1 MPVMRPDKF
10 ISEFPVDTLSKFTAP
25 GFLLLLTLA
34 FGVWLSLSGKPYNG
48 ILFNVHKLIA
58 LAAVVVTVILFY
70 QLLKGT
76 TLPVF
81 TIVLFI
87 VAGLCV
93 VALFFTGAM
102 MSAGKLDYGMMLTI
116 HRVALVLIVVAIGAT
131 VYTLA

>member
-48 ILFNVHKLIA
+48 ILFNFHKLVA
-58 LAAVVVTVILFY
+58 VGAVVVIVIQLY
-70 QLLKGT
+70 PLLKGT
-76 TLPVF
+76 ALQIFLTV
-81 TIVLFI
+81 VFI

-93 VALFFTGAM
+93 LTLFFTGAM